1 MPGIIINNLANE
13 LQFTEYHR
21 RRGELRDALRHGVF
35 PNLVK
40 ALGIYQAFVADYS
53 PGGAL
58 HDAELWDYYL
68 QTIAPIAAVQEG
80 MMAGAQQIVSAMEAV
95 ERAAPGTF
103 GIEVPEVEPEGP
115 GPEPEPE
122 PEAGPEPEPEAEP
135 VAPEPEPP
143 A

>member
-1 MPGIIINNLANE
+1 MPGIIINNLTNE

-21 RRGELRDALRHGVF
+21 RRGELRDSLRFGVY

-40 ALGIYQAFVADYS
+40 ALRLYNGFVADYA

-58 HDAELWDYYL
+58 YDPELWAYYD
-68 QTIAPIAAVQEG
+68 QTIAPVAAVQEG

-103 GIEVPEVEPEGP
+103 GIEVEVVAAVGEPSG
-115 GPEPEPE
+115 
-122 PEAGPEPEPEAEP
+122 
-135 VAPEPEPP
+135 
-143 A
+143 

>member
-40 ALGIYQAFVADYS
+40 ALGIYSAFVADYG
-53 PGGAL
+53 PAGAQ

-103 GIEVPEVEPEGP
+103 GIEVAAVV
-115 GPEPEPE
+115 
-122 PEAGPEPEPEAEP
+122 EPEPEAEP
-135 VAPEPEPP
+135 VAPEPEPE

>member
-21 RRGELRDALRHGVF
+21 RRDALRHGVF

-40 ALGIYQAFVADYS
+40 ALGIYSAFVADYG

-68 QTIAPIAAVQEG
+68 KTIAPIAAVQEG

-103 GIEVPEVEPEGP
+103 GIEVPEVEPE
-115 GPEPEPE
+115 PEPEL
-122 PEAGPEPEPEAEP
+122 
-135 VAPEPEPP
+135 
-143 A
+143 